1 MSQALKNLQ
10 NNFSWML
17 SYVRE
22 LIPPITALIG
32 GISSLQYLTDD
43 HLLHS
48 GSLSLK
54 LRIIKLSHCE
64 LIVIADNDNL
74 QEPDDVTE
82 YNVVL
87 DSADLI
93 PIPDKIKEAAQCGLL
108 TKNRNPDFDN
118 QSGKQNELPPH
129 CRHCTFLVL

>member
-1 MSQALKNLQ
+1 MTYCPYL
-10 NNFSWML
+10 
-17 SYVRE
+17 V
-22 LIPPITALIG
+22 IP
-32 GISSLQYLTDD
+32 
-43 HLLHS
+43 
-48 GSLSLK
+48 
-54 LRIIKLSHCE
+54 SHCE

-74 QEPDDVTE
+74 QEPDDVKE

-129 CRHCTFLVL
+129 CRHCTFLFLVLLTIAKCNSNKRFTALNFIISVQ